1 MSLRLLVAKLLT
13 IDFSKETVRV
23 KVEQEKNA
31 EMKKIIAEE
40 GGYHDGRKYYKKK
53 TKGIWFNND
62 FITASDI
69 KPHSN
74 NDRLHPVTSGYNFRV
89 TMTDYNV
96 PVTPTLTIKSKLF
109 EHEIC

>member
-1 MSLRLLVAKLLT
+1 M
-13 IDFSKETVRV
+13 

-31 EMKKIIAEE
+31 EMKKSISEE

-62 FITASDI
+62 FITASDM

-74 NDRLHPVTSGYNFRV
+74 NDRLPVTQ
-89 TMTDYNV
+89 
-96 PVTPTLTIKSKLF
+96 TLTIKSKLF
-109 EHEIC
+109 EHKIC

>member
-1 MSLRLLVAKLLT
+1 MT
-13 IDFSKETVRV
+13 NDFSKETVRV

-31 EMKKIIAEE
+31 EMKKSISEQ

-53 TKGIWFNND
+53 TKGIWFKND
-62 FITASDI
+62 FITASHI
-69 KPHSN
+69 KPPSN
-74 NDRLHPVTSGYNFRV
+74 KDRLHPITNCVQV

-96 PVTPTLTIKSKLF
+96 PITPAQTIESKLF